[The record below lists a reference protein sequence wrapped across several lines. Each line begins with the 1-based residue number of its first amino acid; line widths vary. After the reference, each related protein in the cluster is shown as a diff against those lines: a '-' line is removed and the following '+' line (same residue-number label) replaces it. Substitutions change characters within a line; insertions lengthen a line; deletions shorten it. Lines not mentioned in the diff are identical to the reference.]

1 MPNLTNSE
9 VVEHVLHGL
18 ISKISRRTSEAF
30 AVVALDVIIKELR
43 QQYNFL
49 KYIEVQDT
57 SYSEG
62 IDALKIYADINSV
75 ESDIFYKCLNDIII
89 HTVRYLKR
97 KADYFFIKEF
107 KEFIDRI
114 DNLKMDQVGIDLS
127 HMQLQY
133 IVDRRKVL
141 KINNAE
147 VVENVVSA
155 LIRLIGKNFPEKQVI
170 MTIREVINKF
180 KEKYNFLNNI
190 TISDTPNKHGFY
202 PVIISSEINNIHS
215 LIISEAIKDLIEDVG
230 RLTEWENEAAFIE
243 TLKAELGD
251 DALSKIEKIGV
262 NLNHI
267 QIILLRKGH
276 ESLVKKA
283 LEAIIDLIDERTSK
297 GFAVVTIDTIIDE
310 LKDTHDV
317 LNYIEID
324 KSQYSKGIDAIN
336 VMSDINIV
344 ESYKLGKA
352 IREIIKMTHKY
363 LGKKTYHFIEDFKNK
378 LGNKYLTEIENMGVN
393 LHFLEMKFT

>member
-1 MPNLTNSE
+1 MSNLTNSE

-30 AVVALDVIIKELR
+30 AVVALDTIIKELQ
-43 QQYNFL
+43 QQYDFL
-49 KYIEVQDT
+49 KYIEVKDT

-62 IDALKIYADINSV
+62 IDALNISSDIDSI
-75 ESDIFYKCLNDIII
+75 ESQIFYKSLNDIII

-141 KINNAE
+141 KIDNAE

-155 LIRLIGKNFPEKQVI
+155 LIRLVRKILPEKQALI
-170 MTIREVINKF
+170 TIKEVIKNLE
-180 KEKYNFLNNI
+180 EKYDFFKNI
-190 TISDTPNKHGFY
+190 TISETPNIFGSY
-202 PVIISSEINNIHS
+202 PVLISPEINNVHS
-215 LIISEAIKDLIEDVG
+215 HIISEAVTDLIEDVG
-230 RLTEWENEAAFIE
+230 RSTEWENEAEFIA
-243 TLKAELGD
+243 TFKAELGD

-267 QIILLRKGH
+267 QIILLRQGH

-297 GFAVVTIDTIIDE
+297 GFAVVTIDTIINE
-310 LKDTHDV
+310 LKESHDV

-336 VMSDINIV
+336 IMSDINIV

-352 IREIIKMTHKY
+352 IREIIKMTHKF

-393 LHFLEMKFT
+393 LHFLELKFT